1 MSITIMMVITPMLF
15 PPMSVSFGSV
25 TPLFISFMLIMPMI
39 PVSLIMTVPDE
50 LLVRRL
56 TAEMI
61 KVPSVL
67 VEMQIS
73 LWLIY
78 HLFMTVIKI
87 KIMITGRQLMRE
99 RPVPPVKIDKLMI
112 GHIIIGL
119 YVRNIIIFHMII
131 SCRPPGRLRPNVYG
145 KMNLCRC
152 WI

>member
-1 MSITIMMVITPMLF
+1 MPVTTLMVIMTIITPVSISLG
-15 PPMSVSFGSV
+15 PM
-25 TPLFISFMLIMPMI
+25 TPLFIGFMLIMPMI
-39 PVSLIMTVPDE
+39 SVSFIMTVPDE

-56 TAEMI
+56 SAEMI
-61 KVPSVL
+61 KVPSVF
-67 VEMQIS
+67 VKTQIS

-87 KIMITGRQLMRE
+87 KIMITGRQLMRK

-119 YVRNIIIFHMII
+119 YVRNIIIFHVII
-131 SCRPPGRLRPNVYG
+131 PCRSPGRLRPNVYG
-145 KMNLCRC
+145 KMNLCRS